1 MTGESKSQ
9 ILKQVLTSAIQEA
22 LSEAGEEVL
31 LNKWVFVGDLILDGE
46 RTLMPVW
53 DESMDAIDIE
63 SVLTPAARLA
73 QNYTDMFTVGI
84 GSDTLDMLGTDE
96 EDEEDEEDDY

>member
-1 MTGESKSQ
+1 MTESKTQ
-9 ILKQVLTSAIQEA
+9 ALQQALTSAIQEA

-53 DESMDAIDIE
+53 EANMDAIDIE
-63 SVLTPAARLA
+63 AVLSPAARLA
-73 QNYTDMFTVGI
+73 QSYTDLFTVGI
-84 GSDTLDMLGTDE
+84 GSDALDLLGTE
-96 EDEEDEEDDY
+96 EDEEEDLDE

>member
-1 MTGESKSQ
+1 MTDEKSKSQ
-9 ILKQVLTSAIQEA
+9 ILQQVLTSAIQEA

-63 SVLTPAARLA
+63 AVLSPAARLA
-73 QNYTDMFTVGI
+73 RSYTDMFTVGI
-84 GSDTLDMLGTDE
+84 GSDTLDLLGS
-96 EDEEDEEDDY
+96 EDDGDEDLDG